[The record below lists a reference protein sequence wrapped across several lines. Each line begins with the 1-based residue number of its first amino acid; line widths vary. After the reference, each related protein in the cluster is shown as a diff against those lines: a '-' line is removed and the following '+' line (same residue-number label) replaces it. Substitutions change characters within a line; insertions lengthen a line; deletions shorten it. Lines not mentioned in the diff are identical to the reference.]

1 MLIPD
6 AYVADLTV
14 RLSLY
19 RRIAAID
26 TMADMDSLMAEMID
40 RFGPV
45 PEEVRNLID
54 TIQIKILCRQ
64 ANVSRVDA
72 GPKGLSLSFR
82 DNHFSNPEALI
93 GYIAGKAGQVQLTG
107 DHRVVFK
114 QALPTSTRARVV
126 RDVLNEMIGLV
137 NHPRSADA

>member
-1 MLIPD
+1 MAARLGEDGAREVDQTWSPVINLGAVLIPD

-54 TIQIKILCRQ
+54 TIQIKILCWQ

-72 GPKGLSLSFR
+72 GPKGL
-82 DNHFSNPEALI
+82 A
-93 GYIAGKAGQVQLTG
+93 
-107 DHRVVFK
+107 
-114 QALPTSTRARVV
+114 
-126 RDVLNEMIGLV
+126 
-137 NHPRSADA
+137 SASGIIISAIPKH

>member
-1 MLIPD
+1 MREVGVELYQEMLKEAVMAARLGEDGAREVDQTWSPVINLGTAVLIPD

-54 TIQIKILCRQ
+54 TIQIKIPSAGRPMFP
-64 ANVSRVDA
+64 VSMPGR
-72 GPKGLSLSFR
+72 KG
-82 DNHFSNPEALI
+82 
-93 GYIAGKAGQVQLTG
+93 
-107 DHRVVFK
+107 
-114 QALPTSTRARVV
+114 
-126 RDVLNEMIGLV
+126 
-137 NHPRSADA
+137 SASASGIIISAILKH